1 MIKNIDQLTISLRE
15 LPFSLVP
22 PKARQWMFQTIDAL
36 SDNSVIVEL
45 GTFVGGTTRLIA
57 KRNTSI
63 TVHTIDLNNWEEAW
77 VLSEHSIDRFTN
89 IHNEPEVVLS
99 DLNIIQDIHLS
110 DLPNVI
116 RHVGDTKTLDVYNID
131 LAFIDAAHNYD
142 SVTSD
147 LEYVFDRLKPGGYIF
162 GDDARHG
169 GVYTAT
175 FDFCLRQNL
184 QFTIVFLKFKKI
196 IERFPDELCQILSCI
211 CQPSYLLLLRLGY
224 RDNCHPV

>member
-1 MIKNIDQLTISLRE
+1 MYCITQLNIVQLLRINKRMIKNIDQLTISLRE

-36 SDNSVIVEL
+36 PDNSVIVEL

-89 IHNEPEVVLS
+89 IHNEPDVVLS

-116 RHVGDTKTLDVYNID
+116 RHAGDTKTLDVYNID

-184 QFTIVFLKFKKI
+184 QFTIYNSFFKIQKN
-196 IERFPDELCQILSCI
+196 
-211 CQPSYLLLLRLGY
+211 Y
-224 RDNCHPV
+224 